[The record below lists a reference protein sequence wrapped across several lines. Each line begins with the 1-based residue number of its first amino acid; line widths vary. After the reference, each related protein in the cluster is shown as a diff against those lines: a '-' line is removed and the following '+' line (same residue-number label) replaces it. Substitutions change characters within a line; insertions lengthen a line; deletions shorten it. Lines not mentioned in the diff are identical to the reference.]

1 MPSFTLKT
9 PVQIAPLL
17 GEDVHVWKVNLLH
30 DFSGVAK
37 SVLSEDEQV
46 KINRLRS
53 LKHQR
58 YATSMR
64 VQLRQLLA
72 VYLAVDAKEVQFAKG
87 EFGKPYILNSK
98 LSFNISH
105 SEDQALVAV
114 SQCTQLGVDI
124 ECWREL
130 GNLEG
135 LVKRN
140 FSEAEKQQWLDVA
153 IGEREATFFKIWT
166 RKEAFIKA
174 TGRGLGMGVST
185 CGFNLQSPH
194 NIKLSPSEY
203 GATSS
208 WQCYCLDVG
217 ERVSASLIIQ
227 AESCELKI
235 YHFDPVNKA

>member
-17 GEDVHVWKVNLLH
+17 GEDVHVWKVNLQHNLN
-30 DFSGVAK
+30 SEAK
-37 SVLSEDEQV
+37 YLLSEDEQV

-53 LKHQR
+53 LKHRR

-72 VYLAVDAKEVQFAKG
+72 SYLAVDAKDIQLSKG
-87 EFGKPYILNSK
+87 EFGKPYILNSE

-130 GNLEG
+130 DNLEG

-140 FSEAEKQQWLDVA
+140 FSDAEKQQWLDVA

-185 CGFNLQSPH
+185 CGFDLKTPH
-194 NIKLSPSEY
+194 NIKLSPPEY
-203 GATSS
+203 GAVSS
-208 WQCYCLDVG
+208 WQCRCLDIG
-217 ERVSASLIIQ
+217 ERVSASLIVQ
-227 AESCELKI
+227 AKSCEPKI
-235 YHFDPVNKA
+235 YHFDPVNQA